1 MRNIFK
7 ATGTL
12 IFLLTFTVLQG
23 QFDMNG
29 LKLMEVMDKVSN
41 YYVDSLDEQAFVEQT
56 IIQMLHELDPHSS
69 YIGAEELKEMSEQL
83 NGEFEGIGISFNIL
97 NDTIFVVGT
106 IQGGPSEMV
115 GILAGDRIIRVD
127 DENVAGIGITNTGVQ
142 KRLKGDKGTS
152 VDVKIYRKSNGKEI
166 VFTIIR
172 DKIPVY
178 SLDAAY
184 MADEQ
189 TGYIKLSRFSQ
200 TTADEFEA
208 ALRELKEQGMENL
221 ILDLS
226 GNGGGYLRI
235 AIELADHFLESGRQI
250 VYTEGD
256 KVPRRD
262 YKSTVRGLFEE
273 GRLVVMIDENSAS
286 ASEIVSGAVQ
296 EWDRGI
302 LVGRRSFGKGLV
314 QQPFRLSDGSEMRL
328 TIARYY
334 TPSGRLIQK
343 PYDEGYDT
351 YTMDIFNRFSS
362 GELSSSDSIL
372 LPDSLKYKTLVRKRT
387 VYGGGGIMP
396 DYFVPIDTTANSDF
410 YRNLISQGVFNHFVL
425 DFMDRKRGTLERR
438 YREFSAF
445 REKYDPSAAM
455 PELKDFAAKEGISCT
470 EEEWQR
476 SGDRIALLFKAYIA
490 RDLWEAEMFY
500 EIYNEVDPIYQKA
513 LEIISTP
520 GLYVEKF

>member
-1 MRNIFK
+1 MKNIFK
-7 ATGTL
+7 STSIL
-12 IFLLTFTVLQG
+12 FFLLIFTVLPA
-23 QFDMNG
+23 QFDING
-29 LKLMEVMDKVSN
+29 LKLMEVMDKISN
-41 YYVDSLDEQAFVEQT
+41 YYVDSLDEKAFVERT

-69 YIGAEELKEMSEQL
+69 YISAEELKEMSEQL

-106 IQGGPSEMV
+106 IQGGPSERV

-127 DENVAGIGITNTGVQ
+127 DEVVAGTGITNAGVQ

-152 VDVKIYRKSNGKEI
+152 VDVRIYRKTTGQEI
-166 VFTIIR
+166 EFTIIR

-184 MADEQ
+184 MADKE

-200 TTADEFEA
+200 TTADEFED
-208 ALRELKEQGMENL
+208 ALLELKSQGMENL
-221 ILDLS
+221 VLDLS

-256 KVPRRD
+256 KVPRRE
-262 YKSTVRGLFEE
+262 YRSTARGLFEE

-286 ASEIVSGAVQ
+286 ASEIVSGALQ
-296 EWDRGI
+296 EWDRAI

-314 QQPFRLSDGSEMRL
+314 QQPFRLNDGSEMRL

-334 TPSGRLIQK
+334 TPTGRLIQK
-343 PYDEGYDT
+343 PYNDGYDS
-351 YTMDIFNRFSS
+351 YAMDIFNRFNA

-372 LPDSLKYKTLVRKRT
+372 LPDSLKYNTLVRNRT

-396 DYFVPIDTTANSDF
+396 DFFVPLDTTANSDF
-410 YRNLISQGVFNHFVL
+410 YRQLISQGVFNHFVL
-425 DFMDRKRGTLERR
+425 DYMDRKRVSLERR
-438 YREFSAF
+438 FRDFNTF
-445 REKYDPSAAM
+445 REKFDPTAVM
-455 PELKDFAAKEGISCT
+455 NELKDYAEQEGISCT
-470 EEEWQR
+470 EEEWHR
-476 SGDRIALLFKAYIA
+476 SGSRIALLFKAYVA
-490 RDLWEAEMFY
+490 RDLWEAEKFY

-513 LEIISTP
+513 IEILSTP

>member
-12 IFLLTFTVLQG
+12 IFLLTFTALQG

-56 IIQMLHELDPHSS
+56 ITQMLHELDPHSS

-115 GILAGDRIIRVD
+115 GLLAGDRIIRVD
-127 DENVAGIGITNTGVQ
+127 DENVAGVGITNTGVQ

-152 VDVKIYRKSNGKEI
+152 VDVKIYRKSNGQELD
-166 VFTIIR
+166 FTIIR

-200 TTADEFEA
+200 TTADEFEE

-262 YKSTVRGLFEE
+262 YKSTGRGLFEE
-273 GRLVVMIDENSAS
+273 GRLVLMIDENSAS

-314 QQPFRLSDGSEMRL
+314 QQPFRLNDGSEMRL

-351 YTMDIFNRFSS
+351 YAMDIFNRFSS

-396 DYFVPIDTTANSDF
+396 DYFVPIDTMANSDF
-410 YRNLISQGVFNHFVL
+410 YQNLISQGVFNHFVL
-425 DFMDRKRGTLERR
+425 DFIDRKRGALERR
-438 YREFSAF
+438 YKTFSTF
-445 REKYDPSAAM
+445 REKYDPSAEM
-455 PELKDFAAKEGISCT
+455 LELKDFAAKEGISCT

-490 RDLWEAEMFY
+490 RDLWEAEKFY

-513 LEIISTP
+513 IKVLSTP